1 MALRLKLSPC
11 PSARFTAVGSRRGK
25 VAALGAVVAGLA
37 LLSAGCGAE
46 SHPNEQRPQ
55 VATRVSV
62 TVSENAVIVDP
73 QGIGKGP
80 EKDQQ
85 IPQNQNHE
93 QPRIDTD
100 KPLDVV
106 FVAAN
111 QTQIDSEL
119 EVRGPTSAKSG
130 PLLAGSPATF
140 QANLPAGTYVIT
152 AADIPSARPAKLIVG
167 DFRASSE
174 NDVLLP

>member
-1 MALRLKLSPC
+1 MGRGRPTASSAGRWERVRKAGTIGALL
-11 PSARFTAVGSRRGK
+11 AV
-25 VAALGAVVAGLA
+25 LA
-37 LLSAGCGAE
+37 LIGAGCGAQTH
-46 SHPNEQRPQ
+46 SNEPRPQ

-62 TVSENAVIVDP
+62 TVSEKAVIVDP

-100 KPLDVV
+100 RPLDVV

-140 QANLPAGTYVIT
+140 QADLPAGTYVIT